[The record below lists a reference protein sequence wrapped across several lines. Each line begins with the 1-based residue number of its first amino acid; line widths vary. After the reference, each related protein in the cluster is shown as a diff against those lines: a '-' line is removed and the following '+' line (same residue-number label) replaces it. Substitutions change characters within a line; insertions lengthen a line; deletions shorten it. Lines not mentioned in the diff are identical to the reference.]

1 MTTPAT
7 QKRFQVAALQQRQF
21 KAPVEVKLPSD
32 SVDTKGAMQYDALH
46 FIARFRSIPAD
57 EARRNLQRV
66 QALRAEDAPLDE
78 VLTES
83 MAQTKSYVL
92 GIEKHPEHP
101 FPFVAADGQT
111 DADITPELIA
121 ELLNV
126 REIRDAIESTYN
138 KARSGELLVKN
149 SKQ

>member
-1 MTTPAT
+1 MTTPAP

-32 SVDTKGAMQYDALH
+32 SVDTKGAMQYDTLH
-46 FIARFRSIPAD
+46 FVARFRSIPAD

>member
-1 MTTPAT
+1 MTTPT
-7 QKRFQVAALQQRQF
+7 PQKRFQVAALQQRQF

-32 SVDTKGAMQYDALH
+32 SVDAQGEMQYDSLH

-66 QALRAEDAPLDE
+66 QALRTEDAPLDE
-78 VLTES
+78 VLMES

-92 GIEKHPEHP
+92 GIEKHPEHS

-111 DADITPELIA
+111 DAEITPDVIA

-126 REIRDAIESTYN
+126 REIREAIESTYN
-138 KARSGELLVKN
+138 KARTGELLVKN
-149 SKQ
+149 SKK

>member
-1 MTTPAT
+1 MTTPT
-7 QKRFQVAALQQRQF
+7 PQKRFQVAALQQRQF

-32 SVDTKGAMQYDALH
+32 SVDTKGAMQYDTLH

-57 EARRNLQRV
+57 EARRNLQRI
-66 QALRAEDAPLDE
+66 QELRAEDAPLDE

-126 REIRDAIESTYN
+126 REVRDAIESTYN